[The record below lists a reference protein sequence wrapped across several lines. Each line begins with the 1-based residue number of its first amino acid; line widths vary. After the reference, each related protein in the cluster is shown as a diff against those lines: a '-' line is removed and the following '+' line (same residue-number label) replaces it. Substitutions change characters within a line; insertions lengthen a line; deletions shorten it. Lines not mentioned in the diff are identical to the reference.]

1 MRGRL
6 AEQVRVSRKAA
17 GKTQRDIAEAT
28 GFSHH
33 YIYLIERGECAPMKI
48 STLVR
53 LSNALSI
60 SLDKLASAVIQDRT
74 DNLHNKLKP

>member
-1 MRGRL
+1 MRSHL
-6 AEQVRVSRKAA
+6 AEQVRSSRKAA

-33 YIYLIERGECAPMKI
+33 YIYLIERGECTPMKI

-60 SLDKLASAVIQDRT
+60 SLDTLISTVIQDRT
-74 DNLHNKLKP
+74 NRLHNKLKP